1 MMRYLLDTT
10 ALIAHFRNEAGYER
24 VRAILDEESNDVH
37 ICAISVIEMARR
49 MASIGID
56 SAESRSIS
64 LEYAA
69 LATGVVAVDT
79 AIAVRAFEIGSLCSA
94 RLPLADALIASAA
107 ASLDAVLVHR
117 DSHFGSIPAEL
128 LSQESIA

>member
-1 MMRYLLDTT
+1 MKRYLLDTT
-10 ALIAHFRNEAGYER
+10 ALIAHYRGEEGADR
-24 VRAILDEESNDVH
+24 VQILLYDESVEVH

-49 MASIGID
+49 MASLGID
-56 SAESRSIS
+56 GAEARSIS

-79 AIAVRAFEIGSLCSA
+79 AIAVRAFEIGSMCSA

-117 DSHFGSIPAEL
+117 DSHFGSIPTEL